1 VDASERL
8 SANERRKLK
17 STDLPAQK
25 KVRIN
30 DTELLAQFMDLK
42 NDLEDRTGKYS
53 TQATLEYAL
62 RLEISTVL
70 SRHSGLLRTIKSRC
84 LSLPWVCPGG
94 DGEKHILL
102 QVFGLNKQ

>member
-17 STDLPAQK
+17 STELPAQK
-25 KVRIN
+25 KVRID

-53 TQATLEYAL
+53 TQATLEYAI
-62 RLEISTVL
+62 RLAHQQLEDVRSQDDELDGVA
-70 SRHSGLLRTIKSRC
+70 
-84 LSLPWVCPGG
+84 G
-94 DGEKHILL
+94 D
-102 QVFGLNKQ
+102 V

>member
-25 KVRIN
+25 KVRID

-62 RLEISTVL
+62 RLAHQQLEDVRSQDDELDTVA
-70 SRHSGLLRTIKSRC
+70 
-84 LSLPWVCPGG
+84 G
-94 DGEKHILL
+94 D
-102 QVFGLNKQ
+102 V

>member
-1 VDASERL
+1 MDASERL

-53 TQATLEYAL
+53 TPATLEYAL
-62 RLEISTVL
+62 RLAYKQLEDVRSQDDKL
-70 SRHSGLLRTIKSRC
+70 SD
-84 LSLPWVCPGG
+84 VAG
-94 DGEKHILL
+94 D
-102 QVFGLNKQ
+102 V

>member
-1 VDASERL
+1 VHTVDASERL

-25 KVRIN
+25 KVRID

-62 RLEISTVL
+62 RLAHQQLEDVRSQDDELDTVA
-70 SRHSGLLRTIKSRC
+70 
-84 LSLPWVCPGG
+84 G
-94 DGEKHILL
+94 D
-102 QVFGLNKQ
+102 V

>member
-1 VDASERL
+1 VCIVKPSERL

-30 DTELLAQFMDLK
+30 DTELMAQFMNL
-42 NDLEDRTGKYS
+42 NRDLEDRTGKYS

-62 RLEISTVL
+62 RLAYKQLED
-70 SRHSGLLRTIKSRC
+70 LRSQDDE
-84 LSLPWVCPGG
+84 L
-94 DGEKHILL
+94 DG
-102 QVFGLNKQ
+102 VAADV

>member
-1 VDASERL
+1 MDASERL

-25 KVRIN
+25 KIRIN

-62 RLEISTVL
+62 RLAHERLEDV
-70 SRHSGLLRTIKSRC
+70 RDHEDELLD
-84 LSLPWVCPGG
+84 VAG
-94 DGEKHILL
+94 D
-102 QVFGLNKQ
+102 V

>member
-17 STDLPAQK
+17 STELPAQK
-25 KVRIN
+25 KVRID

-53 TQATLEYAL
+53 TQATLEYAI
-62 RLEISTVL
+62 RLAHQQLEHVRSQDDKL
-70 SRHSGLLRTIKSRC
+70 SDVADDI
-84 LSLPWVCPGG
+84 
-94 DGEKHILL
+94 
-102 QVFGLNKQ
+102 

>member
-17 STDLPAQK
+17 STELPAQK
-25 KVRIN
+25 KVRI
-30 DTELLAQFMDLK
+30 DETDLLAQFMDLK

-62 RLEISTVL
+62 RLAHQQLEDVRSQDDELSDVASTV
-70 SRHSGLLRTIKSRC
+70 
-84 LSLPWVCPGG
+84 
-94 DGEKHILL
+94 
-102 QVFGLNKQ
+102 

>member
-62 RLEISTVL
+62 RLAYKQLEDVRSQDDKL
-70 SRHSGLLRTIKSRC
+70 SD
-84 LSLPWVCPGG
+84 VAG
-94 DGEKHILL
+94 D
-102 QVFGLNKQ
+102 V

>member
-1 VDASERL
+1 MDASERL

-62 RLEISTVL
+62 RLAYKQLEDVRSQDDKL
-70 SRHSGLLRTIKSRC
+70 SD
-84 LSLPWVCPGG
+84 VAG
-94 DGEKHILL
+94 D
-102 QVFGLNKQ
+102 V

>member
-1 VDASERL
+1 VEASERL

-62 RLEISTVL
+62 RLAHQQLEDV
-70 SRHSGLLRTIKSRC
+70 RC
-84 LSLPWVCPGG
+84 QDDELDGVAG
-94 DGEKHILL
+94 D
-102 QVFGLNKQ
+102 V

>member
-1 VDASERL
+1 VEASERL

-42 NDLEDRTGKYS
+42 NDLEERNGKYS
-53 TQATLEYAL
+53 VQATLEYAIRL
-62 RLEISTVL
+62 AYQRLEDVRKQDDKL
-70 SRHSGLLRTIKSRC
+70 SEIAEDVQPT
-84 LSLPWVCPGG
+84 LS
-94 DGEKHILL
+94 K
-102 QVFGLNKQ
+102 

>member
-25 KVRIN
+25 KLRID
-30 DTELLAQFMDLK
+30 DTDLLAQFMDLK

-53 TQATLEYAL
+53 TQATLEYAI
-62 RLEISTVL
+62 RLAHQQLEDVRSQDDDLDTVA
-70 SRHSGLLRTIKSRC
+70 
-84 LSLPWVCPGG
+84 G
-94 DGEKHILL
+94 D
-102 QVFGLNKQ
+102 V

>member
-1 VDASERL
+1 VHTVDASERL

-30 DTELLAQFMDLK
+30 DTERLAQFMDLK

-53 TQATLEYAL
+53 TQATLEYAI
-62 RLEISTVL
+62 RLAHQQLEDVRSQDDELDGVA
-70 SRHSGLLRTIKSRC
+70 
-84 LSLPWVCPGG
+84 G
-94 DGEKHILL
+94 D
-102 QVFGLNKQ
+102 V

>member
-62 RLEISTVL
+62 RLAHQQLEDVRSQDDKL
-70 SRHSGLLRTIKSRC
+70 SD
-84 LSLPWVCPGG
+84 VAG
-94 DGEKHILL
+94 D
-102 QVFGLNKQ
+102 V

>member
-1 VDASERL
+1 VEASERL

-62 RLEISTVL
+62 RLAHQQLEDVRSQDDELDGVA
-70 SRHSGLLRTIKSRC
+70 
-84 LSLPWVCPGG
+84 G
-94 DGEKHILL
+94 D
-102 QVFGLNKQ
+102 V